1 MPRKGAPESPPAAS
15 SPRQRFEFGRAQRKV
30 IEYETLLARNRG
42 GAFDRPPYCLV
53 IVMA

>member
-1 MPRKGAPESPPAAS
+1 MEAGLHEPRLPLADP
-15 SPRQRFEFGRAQRKV
+15 QV
-30 IEYETLLARNRG
+30 ARNRG